1 MLTWRPATPDANHF
15 LDLSKLFPAAD
26 WVSAYALTRIYA
38 PEDQDVILTLTA
50 VDDWLRLWLN
60 GNLVHEQSLSR
71 VPRSVPIHLAAGW
84 NTLLAKVS
92 NAKSTYGLGSKLSA
106 APGRSRRGS

>member
-1 MLTWRPATPDANHF
+1 
-15 LDLSKLFPAAD
+15 
-26 WVSAYALTRIYA
+26 
-38 PEDQDVILTLTA
+38 VILTLTA

-60 GNLVHEQSLSR
+60 GKLVHEQALSW
-71 VPRSVPIHLAAGW
+71 VPRSVPIHLEAGW

-106 APGRSRRGS
+106 APGRFRRGS